1 MSFFGSLF
9 GQTLD
14 KQVAAA
20 KAEVV
25 VAEKALQSAK
35 NTVTA
40 LEKKL
45 AVQAIQSTNVPVVK
59 ANAPSASAPAPSA
72 PAAQANAPA
81 SAPYAPSQPMQ
92 TQPMQP
98 SVGGNRNRKSINRRS
113 RKTSRRSRGD
123 RRTN

>member
-45 AVQAIQSTNVPVVK
+45 AVQPTNVPVVK
-59 ANAPSASAPAPSA
+59 ANAPSAPPAPSA
-72 PAAQANAPA
+72 PAVQANAPA

-92 TQPMQP
+92 QMQGP
-98 SVGGNRNRKSINRRS
+98 VGGKRNRKSRNRRS

-123 RRTN
+123 SKSRRS

>member
-45 AVQAIQSTNVPVVK
+45 AVQPTNVPVVK
-59 ANAPSASAPAPSA
+59 ANAPSAPPAPSA
-72 PAAQANAPA
+72 PAVQANAPA

-92 TQPMQP
+92 PQPMQAP
-98 SVGGNRNRKSINRRS
+98 VGGKRNRKSRNRRS